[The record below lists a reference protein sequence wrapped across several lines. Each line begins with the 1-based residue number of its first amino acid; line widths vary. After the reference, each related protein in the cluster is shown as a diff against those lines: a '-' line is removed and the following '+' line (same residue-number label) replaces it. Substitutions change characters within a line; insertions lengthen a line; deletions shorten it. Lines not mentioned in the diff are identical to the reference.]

1 MNPLSAATREPIP
14 DVHMSARRLRVA
26 FVSSGLGSA
35 LGGIGVASA
44 SMVEA
49 LQPDHNVQLWINN
62 THVPRGLRQLLVIGK
77 AWTADKPDF
86 VFYGHVF
93 LAELHSVTPRL
104 KDVPYGVFLHGVEVW
119 QPLNQRRRRALENA
133 AILVTNSAHT
143 IERARQANPWMP
155 DAGVAWLGVPADFSP
170 ADAGSRPPTALIVGR
185 MVSAE
190 RGKGHD
196 EVLTAWPA
204 VRAAVPAAR
213 LLIVGDGNDRRR
225 LQRRAAEE
233 HIGGVEFFGYI
244 SDRERDMLYDQT
256 RVLLF
261 PSRQEGF
268 GLVLAEAAAHGL
280 PSVAVRQSVFEE
292 TFPDGNGVI
301 FVNGTDADNMAP
313 AIIRFLSDNSFAS
326 DTGFAAYQ
334 RIQRCFTERHFV
346 ERFRSALRPLVP

>member
-1 MNPLSAATREPIP
+1 MNPSSAATREPIAEA
-14 DVHMSARRLRVA
+14 HTRARRLRIA

-49 LQPDHNVQLWINN
+49 LQADHNVQLWINN
-62 THVPRGLRQLLVIGK
+62 TRVPRGLRQLLVIGK

-93 LAELHSVTPRL
+93 LAELHGVTPRL
-104 KDVPYGVFLHGVEVW
+104 KDVPYGIFLHGVEVW
-119 QPLNQRRRRALENA
+119 QPLTQRRRRALENA
-133 AILVTNSAHT
+133 AILLTNSAHT
-143 IERARQANPWMP
+143 LERARQVNPWMP
-155 DAGVAWLGVPADFSP
+155 GARVVWLGVPASYRP
-170 ADAGSRPPTALIVGR
+170 ADAGSRFPTSLIVGR

-204 VRAAVPAAR
+204 VRAAVPDAR
-213 LLIVGDGNDRRR
+213 LLIVGDGDDRRR
-225 LQRRAAEE
+225 LERRAAAERIE
-233 HIGGVEFFGYI
+233 GVEFFGYI

-280 PSVAVRQSVFEE
+280 PSLALRQSVFEE
-292 TFPDGNGVI
+292 TFPDGNGVV
-301 FVNGTDADNMAP
+301 FVNSTSASDMAP
-313 AIIRFLSDNSFAS
+313 AIIRILRDNQLAS
-326 DTGFAAYQ
+326 QTGLAAYN
-334 RIQRCFTERHFV
+334 RIQRCFTEQQFV
-346 ERFRSALRPLVP
+346 RRFREALRPLVS